1 MDAKDILGVKGAAA
15 AAGPSAGRKP
25 REEKGGKPRPK
36 GINREARA
44 PLCPCLPC
52 RHLATHPRRL
62 APCLRLPTRLCVAP
76 QVWQITQ
83 GYAAEAPPPPLVP
96 TLGFKERRKPA
107 SKRTVTWQL
116 KPFANSARG
125 DGLELMHWVKV
136 RRARD

>member
-1 MDAKDILGVKGAAA
+1 M
-15 AAGPSAGRKP
+15 S
-25 REEKGGKPRPK
+25 
-36 GINREARA
+36 
-44 PLCPCLPC
+44 
-52 RHLATHPRRL
+52 
-62 APCLRLPTRLCVAP
+62 RLPTLLRIAP

-83 GYAAEAPPPPLVP
+83 GYNAEAPPPPLVP

-136 RRARD
+136 RAARD